1 MLKFSFQKSLI
12 LSVFLLFFQNSFSQN
27 KVNVVLIG
35 TYHFNNPG
43 NDAVKSINR
52 DILSKENQL
61 GLEQIT
67 DLIVKKYRPDQ
78 IFVESNYNKKKEL
91 NDQYQLYLAGK
102 FSSYTDTIKN
112 ARLRKFYTEG
122 ETYQLAFRLGKK
134 SNNKEVYPIDSLIE
148 MRFDLLQKM
157 VKSNPKDKQIFEEKL
172 STLTKRSNDC
182 LAQKDLKDVF
192 KSLNTDAALNE
203 NKGTYISFF
212 NRVGINENYF
222 GANLVSDW
230 YKRNLVMYA
239 NIQSQLVQNTKN
251 IVILVGTGHAA
262 MMKDFIK
269 NDERFNLIELKT
281 IL

>member
-1 MLKFSFQKSLI
+1 MLKFSFQKTLI
-12 LSVFLLFFQNSFSQN
+12 LPVFLFFFLNSFSQN

-43 NDAVKSINR
+43 NDAVKSISR

-67 DLIVKKYRPDQ
+67 DLIVKKYKPDQ

-91 NDQYQLYLAGK
+91 NDQYLLYLTGK

-112 ARLRKFYTEG
+112 ARSRKFHTEG

-134 SNNKEVYPIDSLIE
+134 SSNKEIYPIDSLIE

-157 VKSNPKDKQIFEEKL
+157 VKSNPKDNQIFEEKL
-172 STLTKRSNDC
+172 STLTKKSNDC
-182 LAQKDLKDVF
+182 MAKKDLKEVF
-192 KSLNTDAALNE
+192 KSLNTDEALNE
-203 NKGTYISFF
+203 NKGFYLSFI
-212 NRVGINENYF
+212 NGLGINDNYF
-222 GANLVSDW
+222 GSNLVSNW
-230 YKRNLVMYA
+230 YKRNLIMYA
-239 NIQSQLVQNTKN
+239 NIQSQLTQNTKN